1 MVEASGSQAA
11 GRKARAPRPAIAK
24 KAAPRKSANTI
35 MDAEAPAPVGDPEMT
50 PAAAAHAEVVAALT
64 ASMPKPAPKPA
75 VKSRA
80 KPAPAAAATAA
91 PSGDPIAATIPNF
104 ERLAQNVSR
113 MMQEGSRVMAAYMKP
128 LESGEAPN
136 NASNEVVDAVRSL
149 GKVAEYW
156 LKDPARVLEAQAA
169 ISTKFIDLWG
179 NTLRR
184 MTGEHVEPVVPYDAR
199 DKRFADPQ
207 WRESPVFDFIRQAY
221 ALTVDWANEMVARDT
236 ELDTLERAKA
246 AFYVRQAASALSPSN
261 FVGTNPELLRTTFKE
276 EGENLVR
283 GLHMLAE
290 DIEAGHGSLR
300 LRQSDSSKFKLGENL
315 AITPGKVV
323 WRNDLMELIQ
333 YAPTT
338 EKVYRRPLLITPPW
352 INKFYILDLNPEK
365 SFIKWCVDQGLTV
378 FIISW
383 VNPDGR
389 HRDKG
394 FDAYMREGI
403 FEALEAVETIT
414 GEHQVSTIGYCVGG
428 TLMAVTLAYMAAI
441 GDDRIASSTLF
452 TTQVDFTDPGEL
464 KVFTDAKTVD
474 NVQRDMEHTGY
485 LDGSRMANAFNML
498 RPTDLIWSY
507 VVNNYIKG
515 QQPMAFDLLT
525 WNSDSTRMT
534 KANHAFYLTE
544 CYVKNSLSHGEMVI
558 DGVKLDMKKVTI
570 PIYDLAAREDHI
582 APAKSAFNGAKLFGG
597 AVRYVMAGSGHIAG
611 VVNPP
616 YKPKYQYWTGARPE
630 GAFEDW
636 VAAAAEHPG
645 SWWPNWIEWMK
656 ANAPEMVPAREPG
669 GGKLPIL
676 GDAPGEYVKVRC

>member
-1 MVEASGSQAA
+1 MAEASGSHGA
-11 GRKARAPRPAIAK
+11 AK
-24 KAAPRKSANTI
+24 KARGSRAATARKAAAPKRSAKAKETPEAQLE
-35 MDAEAPAPVGDPEMT
+35 DAEMT
-50 PAAAAHAEVVAALT
+50 PEAAAHAEVVEALT
-64 ASMPKPAPKPA
+64 AAMPKPAPKA
-75 VKSRA
+75 
-80 KPAPAAAATAA
+80 AA
-91 PSGDPIAATIPNF
+91 PSATPRVETSHAHEGEPVAATIPNF
-104 ERLAQNVSR
+104 EKLAQNVSR
-113 MMQEGSRVMAAYMKP
+113 MMTEGSRVMAAYMRP
-128 LESGEAPN
+128 LEAGANPH
-136 NASNEVVDAVRSL
+136 NATNEIVDAVRSL

-156 LKDPARVLEAQAA
+156 LKDPARTIEAQTA
-169 ISTKFIDLWG
+169 ISAKFIDLWG

-184 MTGEHVEPVVPYDAR
+184 MVGEHVEPVVPYDQR

-207 WRESPVFDFIRQAY
+207 WRESPIFDFLRQAY
-221 ALTVDWANEMVARDT
+221 SLTVDWANDMVARDE
-236 ELDTLERAKA
+236 ELDTLSRAKA
-246 AFYVRQAASALSPSN
+246 GFYVRQLASALSPSN

-283 GLHMLAE
+283 GLNMLAE
-290 DIEAGHGSLR
+290 DIEAGRGTLR
-300 LRQSDSSKFKLGENL
+300 LRQSDSTKFKLGENM
-315 AITPGKVV
+315 AISPGKVV
-323 WRNDLMELIQ
+323 WRNDLIELIQ
-333 YAPTT
+333 YAPAT
-338 EKVYRRPLLITPPW
+338 EKVYKRPLLIVPPW

-378 FIISW
+378 FVVSW

-403 FEALEAVETIT
+403 FEALEAVKTIT
-414 GEHQVSTIGYCVGG
+414 GERQVSTIGYCVGG

-441 GDDRIASSTLF
+441 GDDRIASTTLF

-464 KVFTDAKTVD
+464 KVFTDANTIR
-474 NVQRDMEHTGY
+474 NVEADMAQTGF

-515 QQPMAFDLLT
+515 QAPMAFDLLT

-534 KANHAFYLTE
+534 QANHSFYLRE
-544 CYVKNSLSHGEMVI
+544 CYLKNSLAKGEMVV
-558 DGVKLDMKKVTI
+558 DGVKLDMGKVTI

-582 APAKSAFNGAKLFGG
+582 APARSAFNGAKLFGG
-597 AVRYVMAGSGHIAG
+597 PVRYVMAGSGHIAG

-616 YKPKYQYWTGARPE
+616 YKPKYQYWTGAKPE

-636 VAAAAEHPG
+636 VKAAKETPG
-645 SWWPNWIEWMK
+645 SWWPDWLEWMK

-669 GGKLPIL
+669 GGKLPTL
-676 GDAPGEYVKVRC
+676 GDAPGEYVKIRC

>member
-1 MVEASGSQAA
+1 MAEASASHVA
-11 GRKARAPRPAIAK
+11 GKKARAAAK
-24 KAAPRKSANTI
+24 KSAAPRKAASKKTTPAK
-35 MDAEAPAPVGDPEMT
+35 AHVEKPAPDAEMT
-50 PAAAAHAEVVAALT
+50 PAAAAHAELVEALT
-64 ASMPKPAPKPA
+64 AAMPKPAP
-75 VKSRA
+75 V
-80 KPAPAAAATAA
+80 AAASKAAA
-91 PSGDPIAATIPNF
+91 PRAEATGAPDGEPIAATIPNF
-104 ERLAQNVSR
+104 EKLAQNVSR
-113 MMQEGSRVMAAYMKP
+113 MMTEGSRVVAAYMKP
-128 LESGEAPN
+128 LEAGENPN
-136 NASNEVVDAVRSL
+136 NATNEIVDAVRSL

-156 LKDPARVLEAQAA
+156 LKDPARTLEAQTA

-184 MTGEHVEPVVPYDAR
+184 MVGEHVEPVVPYDQR

-207 WRESPVFDFIRQAY
+207 WRESPIFDFLRQAY
-221 ALTVDWANEMVARDT
+221 SLTVDWANEMVARDE
-236 ELDTLERAKA
+236 ELDTLSRAKA
-246 AFYVRQAASALSPSN
+246 GFYVRQLASALSPSN

-283 GLHMLAE
+283 GLNMLAE
-290 DIEAGHGSLR
+290 DIEAGRGVLR
-300 LRQSDSSKFKLGENL
+300 LRQSDSTKFKLGENM

-323 WRNDLMELIQ
+323 WRNDLIELIQ

-338 EKVYRRPLLITPPW
+338 EKVYKRPLLIVPPW

-378 FIISW
+378 FVVSW
-383 VNPDGR
+383 VNPDER

-403 FEALEAVETIT
+403 FESLSAVESIT
-414 GEHQVSTIGYCVGG
+414 GERQVSTIGYCVGG

-441 GDDRIASSTLF
+441 GDDRIASTTFF

-464 KVFTDAKTVD
+464 KVFTDANTIR
-474 NVQRDMEHTGY
+474 NVEADMARTGY

-507 VVNNYIKG
+507 VVSNYIKG
-515 QQPMAFDLLT
+515 QAPMAFDLLT

-534 KANHAFYLTE
+534 QANHSFYLRE
-544 CYVKNSLSHGEMVI
+544 CYLKNSLAKGEMAV
-558 DGVKLDMKKVTI
+558 DGVKLDMSKVKI

-597 AVRYVMAGSGHIAG
+597 PVRYVMAGSGHIAG

-616 YKPKYQYWTGARPE
+616 YKPKYQHWTGGKPE

-636 VAAAAEHPG
+636 VKAAKETPG
-645 SWWPNWIEWMK
+645 SWWPDWLEWMK

-669 GGKLPIL
+669 GGKLAPL
-676 GDAPGEYVKVRC
+676 GDAPGEYVKIRC

>member
-1 MVEASGSQAA
+1 MAETSGSQAA
-11 GRKARAPRPAIAK
+11 GKKARASRSATARKPATPKKGATAK
-24 KAAPRKSANTI
+24 KAVKTPI
-35 MDAEAPAPVGDPEMT
+35 DDVEMT
-50 PAAAAHAEVVAALT
+50 AAAAAHAEVVEALT
-64 ASMPKPAPKPA
+64 AAMPEPAR
-75 VKSRA
+75 KSAA
-80 KPAPAAAATAA
+80 KSPGKTQGPTPLDGEPISAP
-91 PSGDPIAATIPNF
+91 IPNF
-104 ERLAQNVSR
+104 EKLAQNVSR
-113 MMQEGSRVMAAYMKP
+113 MMTEGSRVMAAYMKP
-128 LESGEAPN
+128 LETGENPN
-136 NASNEVVDAVRSL
+136 NAANEMVDAVRSL

-156 LKDPARVLEAQAA
+156 LKDPARTLEAQTA

-184 MTGEHVEPVVPYDAR
+184 MTGEHVEPVVPHDAR

-221 ALTVDWANEMVARDT
+221 TLTVDWANDMVARDP
-236 ELDTLERAKA
+236 ELDSLERAKA

-261 FVGTNPELLRTTFKE
+261 FVGTNPELLRTTLKE

-290 DIEAGHGSLR
+290 DIEAGRGSLR
-300 LRQSDSSKFKLGENL
+300 LRQSDSTKFVLGENM

-323 WRNDLMELIQ
+323 WRNDLIELIQ

-338 EKVYRRPLLITPPW
+338 EKVYRRPLLIVPPW

-378 FIISW
+378 FVVSW

-403 FEALEAVETIT
+403 FDSLKAIETIT
-414 GEHQVSTIGYCVGG
+414 GERQVSTIGYCVGG

-441 GDDRIASSTLF
+441 GDDRIASTTFF
-452 TTQVDFTDPGEL
+452 TTQVDFTEPGEL
-464 KVFTDAKTVD
+464 KVFTDANTIR
-474 NVQRDMEHTGY
+474 NVEADMAQTGY

-515 QQPMAFDLLT
+515 QAPMAFDLLT

-534 KANHAFYLTE
+534 AANHSFYLRE
-544 CYVKNSLSHGEMVI
+544 CYLKNSLAKGEMAV
-558 DGVKLDMKKVTI
+558 DGVKLDVSKVTI

-597 AVRYVMAGSGHIAG
+597 PVRYVMSGSGHIAG

-616 YKPKYQYWTGARPE
+616 YKPKYQYWTGDKPE

-636 VAAAAEHPG
+636 VKAATEHPG

-656 ANAPEMVPAREPG
+656 ENAPEMVPAREPG
-669 GGKLPIL
+669 CGKLPTL
-676 GDAPGEYVKVRC
+676 GDAPGDYVKARC

>member
-1 MVEASGSQAA
+1 MAEASASHVA
-11 GRKARAPRPAIAK
+11 GKKARAAAK
-24 KAAPRKSANTI
+24 KSAAPRKAASKKTTPGKAHV
-35 MDAEAPAPVGDPEMT
+35 EKPAPDAEMT
-50 PAAAAHAEVVAALT
+50 PAAAAHAELVEALT
-64 ASMPKPAPKPA
+64 AAMPKPAP
-75 VKSRA
+75 V
-80 KPAPAAAATAA
+80 AAASKAAA
-91 PSGDPIAATIPNF
+91 PRAEATGAPDGEPIAATIPNF
-104 ERLAQNVSR
+104 EKLAQNVSR
-113 MMQEGSRVMAAYMKP
+113 MMTEGSRVVAAYMKP
-128 LESGEAPN
+128 LEAGENPN
-136 NASNEVVDAVRSL
+136 NATNEIVDAVRSL

-156 LKDPARVLEAQAA
+156 LKDPARTLEAQTA

-184 MTGEHVEPVVPYDAR
+184 MVGEHVEPVVPYDQR

-207 WRESPVFDFIRQAY
+207 WRESPIFDFLRQAY
-221 ALTVDWANEMVARDT
+221 SLTVDWANEMVARDE
-236 ELDTLERAKA
+236 ELDTLSRAKA
-246 AFYVRQAASALSPSN
+246 GFYVRQLASALSPSN

-283 GLHMLAE
+283 GLNMLAE
-290 DIEAGHGSLR
+290 DIEAGRGVLR
-300 LRQSDSSKFKLGENL
+300 LRQSDSTKFKLGENM

-323 WRNDLMELIQ
+323 WRNDLIELIQ

-338 EKVYRRPLLITPPW
+338 EKVYKRPLLIVPPW

-378 FIISW
+378 FVVSW
-383 VNPDGR
+383 VNPDER

-403 FEALEAVETIT
+403 FESLSAVESIT
-414 GEHQVSTIGYCVGG
+414 GERQVSTIGYCVGG

-441 GDDRIASSTLF
+441 GDDRIASTTFF

-464 KVFTDAKTVD
+464 KVFTDANTIR
-474 NVQRDMEHTGY
+474 NVEADMARTGY

-507 VVNNYIKG
+507 VVSNYIKG
-515 QQPMAFDLLT
+515 QAPMAFDLLT

-534 KANHAFYLTE
+534 QANHSFYLRE
-544 CYVKNSLSHGEMVI
+544 CYLKNSLAKGEMAV
-558 DGVKLDMKKVTI
+558 DGVKLDMSKVKI

-597 AVRYVMAGSGHIAG
+597 PVRYVMAGSGHIAG

-616 YKPKYQYWTGARPE
+616 YKPKYQHWTGGKPE

-636 VAAAAEHPG
+636 VKAAKETPG
-645 SWWPNWIEWMK
+645 SWWPDWLEWMK

-669 GGKLPIL
+669 GGKLAPL
-676 GDAPGEYVKVRC
+676 GDAPGEYVKIRC

>member
-1 MVEASGSQAA
+1 MAETSGSQAA
-11 GRKARAPRPAIAK
+11 GKKARASRSATARKPATPKKGATAK
-24 KAAPRKSANTI
+24 KAVKTPI
-35 MDAEAPAPVGDPEMT
+35 DDVEMT
-50 PAAAAHAEVVAALT
+50 AAAAAHAEVVEALT
-64 ASMPKPAPKPA
+64 AAMPEPARKSAAKSPGKTQGPAPLDGEPI
-75 VKSRA
+75 S
-80 KPAPAAAATAA
+80 AP
-91 PSGDPIAATIPNF
+91 IPNF
-104 ERLAQNVSR
+104 EKLAQNVSR
-113 MMQEGSRVMAAYMKP
+113 MMAEGSRVMAAYMKP
-128 LESGEAPN
+128 LETGENPN
-136 NASNEVVDAVRSL
+136 NAANEMVDAVRSL

-156 LKDPARVLEAQAA
+156 LKDPARTLEAQTA

-184 MTGEHVEPVVPYDAR
+184 MTGEHVEPVVPHDAR

-221 ALTVDWANEMVARDT
+221 TLTVDWANDMVARDP
-236 ELDTLERAKA
+236 ELDSLERAKA

-261 FVGTNPELLRTTFKE
+261 FVGTNPELLRTTLKE

-290 DIEAGHGSLR
+290 DIEAGRGSLR
-300 LRQSDSSKFKLGENL
+300 LRQSDSTKFVLGENM

-323 WRNDLMELIQ
+323 WRNDLIELIQ

-338 EKVYRRPLLITPPW
+338 EKVYRRPLLIVPPW

-378 FIISW
+378 FVVSW
-383 VNPDGR
+383 VNPDSR

-403 FEALEAVETIT
+403 FDSLKAIETIT
-414 GEHQVSTIGYCVGG
+414 GERQVSTIGYCVGG

-441 GDDRIASSTLF
+441 GDDRIASTTFF
-452 TTQVDFTDPGEL
+452 TTQVDFTEPGEL
-464 KVFTDAKTVD
+464 KVFTDANTIR
-474 NVQRDMEHTGY
+474 NVEADMAQTGY

-515 QQPMAFDLLT
+515 QAPMAFDLLT

-534 KANHAFYLTE
+534 AANHSFYLRE
-544 CYVKNSLSHGEMVI
+544 CYLKNSLAKGEMAV
-558 DGVKLDMKKVTI
+558 DGVKLDVGKVTI

-597 AVRYVMAGSGHIAG
+597 PVRYVMSGSGHIAG

-616 YKPKYQYWTGARPE
+616 YKPKYQYWTGDKPE

-636 VAAAAEHPG
+636 VNAATEHPG

-656 ANAPEMVPAREPG
+656 ENAPEMVPAREPG
-669 GGKLPIL
+669 GGKLPTL
-676 GDAPGEYVKVRC
+676 GDAPGDYVKARC

>member
-1 MVEASGSQAA
+1 MAETSGSQAA
-11 GRKARAPRPAIAK
+11 GKKARASRSATARKPATPKKGATAK
-24 KAAPRKSANTI
+24 KAVKTPI
-35 MDAEAPAPVGDPEMT
+35 DDVEMT
-50 PAAAAHAEVVAALT
+50 AAAAAHAEVVEALT
-64 ASMPKPAPKPA
+64 AAMPEPARKSAAKSPGKTQGPAPLDGEPI
-75 VKSRA
+75 S
-80 KPAPAAAATAA
+80 AP
-91 PSGDPIAATIPNF
+91 IPNF
-104 ERLAQNVSR
+104 EKLAQNVSR
-113 MMQEGSRVMAAYMKP
+113 MMTEGSRVMAAYMKP
-128 LESGEAPN
+128 LETGENPN
-136 NASNEVVDAVRSL
+136 NAANEMVDAVRSL

-156 LKDPARVLEAQAA
+156 LKDPARTLEAQTA

-184 MTGEHVEPVVPYDAR
+184 MTGEHVEPVVPHDAR

-221 ALTVDWANEMVARDT
+221 TLTVDWANDMVARDP
-236 ELDTLERAKA
+236 ELDSLERAKA

-261 FVGTNPELLRTTFKE
+261 FVGTNPELLRTTLKE

-290 DIEAGHGSLR
+290 DIEAGRGSLR
-300 LRQSDSSKFKLGENL
+300 LRQSDSTKFVLGENM

-323 WRNDLMELIQ
+323 WRNDLIELIQ

-338 EKVYRRPLLITPPW
+338 EKVYRRPLLIVPPW

-378 FIISW
+378 FVVSW

-403 FEALEAVETIT
+403 FDSLKAIETIT
-414 GEHQVSTIGYCVGG
+414 GERQVSTIGYCVGG

-441 GDDRIASSTLF
+441 GDDRIASTTFF
-452 TTQVDFTDPGEL
+452 TTQVDFTEPGEL
-464 KVFTDAKTVD
+464 KVFTDANTIR
-474 NVQRDMEHTGY
+474 NVEADMAQTGY

-515 QQPMAFDLLT
+515 QAPMAFDLLT

-534 KANHAFYLTE
+534 AANHSFYLRE
-544 CYVKNSLSHGEMVI
+544 CYLKNSLAKGEMAV
-558 DGVKLDMKKVTI
+558 DGVKLDVGKVTI

-597 AVRYVMAGSGHIAG
+597 PVRYVMSGSGHIAG

-616 YKPKYQYWTGARPE
+616 YKPKYQYWTGDKPE

-636 VAAAAEHPG
+636 VNAATEHPG

-656 ANAPEMVPAREPG
+656 ENAPEMVPAREPG
-669 GGKLPIL
+669 GGKLPTL
-676 GDAPGEYVKVRC
+676 GDAPGDYVKARC

>member
-1 MVEASGSQAA
+1 MAQTKGAEGAERKTRAA
-11 GRKARAPRPAIAK
+11 RAGVARKAG
-24 KAAPRKSANTI
+24 TVGG
-35 MDAEAPAPVGDPEMT
+35 APAKARPKKVSDDAEMT
-50 PAAAAHAEVVAALT
+50 PAAAAHAEIIEALT
-64 ASMPKPAPKPA
+64 AAKAQPSETPKPKPAA
-75 VKSRA
+75 A
-80 KPAPAAAATAA
+80 PAPASPQPA
-91 PSGDPIAATIPNF
+91 GGEPIAATIPNF
-104 ERLAQNVSR
+104 ERLAQNATR
-113 MMQEGSRVMAAYMKP
+113 MIEEGSRVMAAYMRP
-128 LESGEAPN
+128 LESGENPN
-136 NASNEVVDAVRSL
+136 NATNEIADAIRSL

-156 LKDPARVLEAQAA
+156 LKDPARTLEAQAA
-169 ISTKFIDLWG
+169 ISSKFVDLWG
-179 NTLRR
+179 KTLRR
-184 MTGEHVEPVVPYDAR
+184 MTGETVEPVVPYDSR
-199 DKRFADPQ
+199 DKRFSDPQ

-221 ALTVDWANEMVARDT
+221 AMTVDWANDLVARDD
-236 ELDTLERAKA
+236 ELDPLARAKA
-246 AFYVRQAASALSPSN
+246 SFYVRQAASALSPSN
-261 FVGTNPELLRTTFKE
+261 FIGTNPELLRTTFKE

-290 DIEAGHGSLR
+290 DIEAGKGVLR
-300 LRQSDSSKFKLGENL
+300 LRQSDSTKFRLGENM

-323 WRNDLMELIQ
+323 WRNDLIELLQ

-338 EKVYRRPLLITPPW
+338 EKVYKRPLLITPPW

-378 FIISW
+378 FVISW
-383 VNPDGR
+383 VNPDSR
-389 HRDKG
+389 HRNKG

-403 FEALEAVETIT
+403 FEALEAIETIT
-414 GEHQVSTIGYCVGG
+414 GERQVSTIGYCVGG

-441 GDDRIASSTLF
+441 GDDRIASTTFF

-464 KVFTDAKTVD
+464 KVFTDDATIR
-474 NVQRDMEHTGY
+474 NVESDMASTGY

-515 QQPMAFDLLT
+515 QAPMAFDLLT

-534 KANHAFYLTE
+534 QANHSFYLRE
-544 CYVKNSLSHGEMVI
+544 CYLKNSLAKGEMMV
-558 DGVKLDMKKVTI
+558 DGVRLDLRKVTI

-597 AVRYVMAGSGHIAG
+597 PVRYVMAGSGHIAG

-636 VAAAAEHPG
+636 VKAATERPG
-645 SWWPNWIEWMK
+645 SWWPNWLEWMK

-669 GGKLPIL
+669 GGKLPVL
-676 GDAPGEYVKVRC
+676 GDAPGEYVKARC

>member
-1 MVEASGSQAA
+1 MAEASGPQDA
-11 GRKARAPRPAIAK
+11 GKKTRGSRPAPAK
-24 KAAPRKSANTI
+24 KAAPRKRT
-35 MDAEAPAPVGDPEMT
+35 PAATKVVAADIADPEMT
-50 PAAAAHAEVVAALT
+50 PAAAAHAEVIEALT
-64 ASMPKPAPKPA
+64 AAMPKPAPTTKA
-75 VKSRA
+75 A
-80 KPAPAAAATAA
+80 KGPEPQAA
-91 PSGDPIAATIPNF
+91 PETAPIAAAIPNF
-104 ERLAQNVSR
+104 ERLAQNAAR
-113 MMQEGSRVMAAYMKP
+113 MMTEGSRVMAAYMKP
-128 LESGEAPN
+128 LEAGENPN
-136 NASNEVVDAVRSL
+136 NPGNEIVDAVRSL
-149 GKVAEYW
+149 GKMAEYW
-156 LKDPARVLEAQAA
+156 LKDPARTLEAQQAF
-169 ISTKFIDLWG
+169 STKFIDLWG

-184 MTGEHVEPVVPYDAR
+184 MTGETVQPVVPWDGR

-207 WRESPVFDFIRQAY
+207 WRESPIFDFVRQAY
-221 ALTVDWANEMVARDT
+221 ALSVDWANEMVARDE
-236 ELDTLERAKA
+236 ELDTLGRAKA
-246 AFYVRQAASALSPSN
+246 AFYVRQIASALSPSN
-261 FVGTNPELLRTTFKE
+261 FVGTNPELLRATMKE

-290 DIEAGHGSLR
+290 DIEAGHGTLR
-300 LRQSDSSKFKLGENL
+300 LRQSDSTKFKLGENM

-323 WRNDLMELIQ
+323 WRNDLIELIQ

-338 EKVYRRPLLITPPW
+338 ETVYRRPLLIVPPW

-378 FIISW
+378 FVVSW
-383 VNPDGR
+383 INPDGR

-403 FEALEAVETIT
+403 FESLEAIKTIT
-414 GEHQVSTIGYCVGG
+414 GERQVSTIGYCVGG

-441 GDDRIASSTLF
+441 GDDRIASTTFF

-464 KVFTDAKTVD
+464 KVFTDDATIR
-474 NVQRDMEHTGY
+474 NVEADMAQTGF

-515 QQPMAFDLLT
+515 QAPMAFDLLT

-534 KANHAFYLTE
+534 KANHSFYLRE
-544 CYVKNSLSHGEMVI
+544 CYLKNSLAKGEMEV
-558 DGVKLDMKKVTI
+558 DGVKLDVSKVTI

-597 AVRYVMAGSGHIAG
+597 DVRYVMAGSGHIAG

-616 YKPKYQYWTGARPE
+616 YKPKYQYWTGGKPD

-636 VAAAAEHPG
+636 VAAAKETPG
-645 SWWPNWIEWMK
+645 SWWPHWLEWMK
-656 ANAPEMVPAREPG
+656 ENCSEMVPAREPG
-669 GGKLPIL
+669 GGKLPAI
-676 GDAPGEYVKVRC
+676 GEAPGEYVKIRC

>member
-1 MVEASGSQAA
+1 MAETSGSQAA
-11 GRKARAPRPAIAK
+11 GKKARASRSATARKPATPKKGATAK
-24 KAAPRKSANTI
+24 KAVKTPI
-35 MDAEAPAPVGDPEMT
+35 DDVEMT
-50 PAAAAHAEVVAALT
+50 AAAAAHAEVVEALT
-64 ASMPKPAPKPA
+64 AAMPEPARKSAAKSPGKTQGPAPLDGEPI
-75 VKSRA
+75 S
-80 KPAPAAAATAA
+80 AP
-91 PSGDPIAATIPNF
+91 IPNF
-104 ERLAQNVSR
+104 EKLAQNVSR
-113 MMQEGSRVMAAYMKP
+113 MMAEGSRVMAAYMKP
-128 LESGEAPN
+128 LETGENPN
-136 NASNEVVDAVRSL
+136 NAANEMVDAVRSL

-156 LKDPARVLEAQAA
+156 LKDPARTLEAQTA

-184 MTGEHVEPVVPYDAR
+184 MTGEHVEPVVPHDAR

-221 ALTVDWANEMVARDT
+221 TLTVDWANDMVARDP
-236 ELDTLERAKA
+236 ELDSLERAKA

-261 FVGTNPELLRTTFKE
+261 FVGTNPELLRTTLKE

-290 DIEAGHGSLR
+290 DIEAGRGSLR
-300 LRQSDSSKFKLGENL
+300 LRQSDSTKFVLGENM

-323 WRNDLMELIQ
+323 WRNDLIELIQ

-338 EKVYRRPLLITPPW
+338 EKVYRRPLLIVPPW

-378 FIISW
+378 FVVSW

-403 FEALEAVETIT
+403 FDSLKAIETIT
-414 GEHQVSTIGYCVGG
+414 GERQVSTIGYCVGG

-441 GDDRIASSTLF
+441 GDDRIASTTFF
-452 TTQVDFTDPGEL
+452 TTQVDFTEPGEL
-464 KVFTDAKTVD
+464 KVFTDANTIR
-474 NVQRDMEHTGY
+474 NVEADMAQTGY

-515 QQPMAFDLLT
+515 QAPMAFDLLT

-534 KANHAFYLTE
+534 AANHSFYLRE
-544 CYVKNSLSHGEMVI
+544 CYLKNSLAKGEMAV
-558 DGVKLDMKKVTI
+558 DGVKLDVGKVTI

-597 AVRYVMAGSGHIAG
+597 PVRYVMSGSGHIAG

-616 YKPKYQYWTGARPE
+616 YKPKYQYWTGDKPE

-636 VAAAAEHPG
+636 VNAATEHPG

-656 ANAPEMVPAREPG
+656 ENAPEMVPAREPG
-669 GGKLPIL
+669 GGKLPTL
-676 GDAPGEYVKVRC
+676 GDAPGDYVKARC

>member
-1 MVEASGSQAA
+1 MAETSGSHSAGKKAPAA
-11 GRKARAPRPAIAK
+11 GAAPARKR
-24 KAAPRKSANTI
+24 APRKSAKT
-35 MDAEAPAPVGDPEMT
+35 PSPPPVEVADVEMT
-50 PAAAAHAEVVAALT
+50 PAAAAHAEVVEALT
-64 ASMPKPAPKPA
+64 AAMPKPAPKPA
-75 VKSRA
+75 ARPRA
-80 KPAPAAAATAA
+80 ALAEPPQDGEAIAA
-91 PSGDPIAATIPNF
+91 PIPNF

-128 LESGEAPN
+128 LEAGENPN
-136 NASNEVVDAVRSL
+136 NAANEIVDAVRSL

-156 LKDPARVLEAQAA
+156 LKDPARTMEAQAA

-184 MTGEHVEPVVPYDAR
+184 MTGEHVEPVVPYDSR

-207 WRESPVFDFIRQAY
+207 WRESPIFDFIRQAY
-221 ALTVDWANEMVARDT
+221 ALSVDWANEMVARDD
-236 ELDTLERAKA
+236 ELDNLSRAKA
-246 AFYVRQAASALSPSN
+246 AFYVRQFASALSPSN

-283 GLHMLAE
+283 GLNMLAE
-290 DIEAGHGSLR
+290 DIEAGHGTLR
-300 LRQSDSSKFKLGENL
+300 LRQSDSSKFKLGENMAL
-315 AITPGKVV
+315 TPGKVV
-323 WRNDLMELIQ
+323 WRNDLIELIQ

-338 EKVYRRPLLITPPW
+338 EQVYRRPLLIVPPW

-365 SFIKWCVDQGLTV
+365 SFIKWCVDHGLTV
-378 FIISW
+378 FVVSW

-403 FEALEAVETIT
+403 FESLKAIETIT
-414 GEHQVSTIGYCVGG
+414 GERQVSTIGYCVGG
-428 TLMAVTLAYMAAI
+428 TLMAVALAYMAAI
-441 GDDRIASSTLF
+441 GDDRIASTTFF

-464 KVFTDAKTVD
+464 KVFTDANTIR
-474 NVQRDMEHTGY
+474 NVETDMASTGY

-515 QQPMAFDLLT
+515 QTPMAFDLLT

-534 KANHAFYLTE
+534 QANHSFYLRE
-544 CYVKNSLSHGEMVI
+544 CYLKNSLAKGQMVV
-558 DGVKLDMKKVTI
+558 DGVKLDVSKVKI

-597 AVRYVMAGSGHIAG
+597 PVRYVMAGSGHIAG

-616 YKPKYQYWTGARPE
+616 YKPKYQFWTNGKPE

-636 VAAAAEHPG
+636 VNGAKETPG
-645 SWWPNWIEWMK
+645 SWWPDWLEWMK
-656 ANAPEMVPAREPG
+656 ANSSEMVPAREPG
-669 GGKLPIL
+669 GGKLPPL

>member
-1 MVEASGSQAA
+1 MAEASGSPGA
-11 GRKARAPRPAIAK
+11 GKKARATRPASAR
-24 KAAPRKSANTI
+24 KAA
-35 MDAEAPAPVGDPEMT
+35 APARVAREKPAQPVQLADAEMT
-50 PAAAAHAEVVAALT
+50 PAAAAHAEVIEALT
-64 ASMPKPAPKPA
+64 AASPKPAPAPRPESK
-75 VKSRA
+75 A
-80 KPAPAAAATAA
+80 KPSPAPDASEAQ
-91 PSGDPIAATIPNF
+91 PIAATIPNF
-104 ERLAQNVSR
+104 ERLAQNVTR
-113 MMQEGSRVMAAYMKP
+113 MMTEGSRVMAAYMKP
-128 LESGEAPN
+128 LEAGENPN
-136 NASNEVVDAVRSL
+136 NPANEMVDAVRSL

-156 LKDPARVLEAQAA
+156 LKDPARTLEAQQAF
-169 ISTKFIDLWG
+169 STKFIDLWG

-184 MTGEHVEPVVPYDAR
+184 LTGEQVEPVIPFDAR

-207 WRESPVFDFIRQAY
+207 WRESPIFDFVRQAY
-221 ALTVDWANEMVARDT
+221 SLSVSWANDMVARDE
-236 ELDTLERAKA
+236 ELDALSRAKA
-246 AFYVRQAASALSPSN
+246 AFYVRQIASALSPSN
-261 FVGTNPELLRTTFKE
+261 FVGTNPELLRTTMKE

-300 LRQSDSSKFKLGENL
+300 LRQSDSTKFKLGENM

-323 WRNDLMELIQ
+323 WRNDLIELIQ

-338 EKVYRRPLLITPPW
+338 EKVYRRPLLIVPPW

-378 FIISW
+378 FVVSW
-383 VNPDGR
+383 INPDGR

-403 FEALEAVETIT
+403 FESLNAIETIT
-414 GEHQVSTIGYCVGG
+414 GERQVSTIGYCVGG

-441 GDDRIASSTLF
+441 GDDRIASTTFF

-464 KVFTDAKTVD
+464 KVFTDDSTIR
-474 NVQRDMEHTGY
+474 NVEADMAATGY

-515 QQPMAFDLLT
+515 QAPMAFDLLT

-534 KANHAFYLTE
+534 AANHSFYLRE
-544 CYVKNSLSHGEMVI
+544 CYLKNSLAKGEMTV
-558 DGVKLDMKKVTI
+558 DGVKLDVSKVTI

-597 AVRYVMAGSGHIAG
+597 EVRYVMAGSGHIAG

-616 YKPKYQYWTGARPE
+616 YKPKYQYWTGGKPA

-636 VAAAAEHPG
+636 VSAAKETPG
-645 SWWPNWIEWMK
+645 SWWPDWIEWMK
-656 ANAPEMVPAREPG
+656 ANAPDMVAARVPG
-669 GGKLPIL
+669 GGQLAAL

>member
-1 MVEASGSQAA
+1 MAETSGSQAA
-11 GRKARAPRPAIAK
+11 GKKARAPRSATPKKPVAPKKSATAR
-24 KAAPRKSANTI
+24 KAAKASVVDI
-35 MDAEAPAPVGDPEMT
+35 EMT
-50 PAAAAHAEVVAALT
+50 PAAAAHAEVVEALT
-64 ASMPKPAPKPA
+64 AAMPAPAPKPA
-75 VKSRA
+75 AKQHDKSQG
-80 KPAPAAAATAA
+80 PATQ
-91 PSGDPIAATIPNF
+91 SGEPIAAPIPNF

-128 LESGEAPN
+128 LESGENPN
-136 NASNEVVDAVRSL
+136 NASNEIVDAVRSL

-156 LKDPARVLEAQAA
+156 LKDPARALEAQTA

-184 MTGEHVEPVVPYDAR
+184 MTGEHVEPVVPHDAR

-221 ALTVDWANEMVARDT
+221 TLTVDWANDMVARDP
-236 ELDTLERAKA
+236 ELDSLERAKA

-261 FVGTNPELLRTTFKE
+261 FVGTNPELLRTTLKE

-290 DIEAGHGSLR
+290 DIEAGRGSLR
-300 LRQSDSSKFKLGENL
+300 LRQSDSTKFVLGENM

-323 WRNDLMELIQ
+323 WRNDLIELIQ

-338 EKVYRRPLLITPPW
+338 EKVYRRPLLIVPPW

-378 FIISW
+378 FVVSW

-403 FEALEAVETIT
+403 FDSLKAIETIT
-414 GEHQVSTIGYCVGG
+414 GERQVSTIGYCVGG

-441 GDDRIASSTLF
+441 GDDRIASTTFF
-452 TTQVDFTDPGEL
+452 TTQVDFTEPGEL
-464 KVFTDAKTVD
+464 KVFTDANTIR
-474 NVQRDMEHTGY
+474 NVEADMAQTGY

-515 QQPMAFDLLT
+515 QAPMAFDLLT

-534 KANHAFYLTE
+534 AANHSFYLRE
-544 CYVKNSLSHGEMVI
+544 CYLKNSLAKGEMAV
-558 DGVKLDMKKVTI
+558 DGVKLDVGKVTI

-597 AVRYVMAGSGHIAG
+597 PVRYVMSGSGHIAG

-616 YKPKYQYWTGARPE
+616 YKPKYQYWTGDKPE

-636 VAAAAEHPG
+636 VKAATEHPG

-656 ANAPEMVPAREPG
+656 ENAPEMVPAREPG
-669 GGKLPIL
+669 GGKLPTL
-676 GDAPGEYVKVRC
+676 GDAPGDYVKARC

>member
-1 MVEASGSQAA
+1 MAEASGSPGA
-11 GRKARAPRPAIAK
+11 GKKARATRPASAK
-24 KAAPRKSANTI
+24 KAP
-35 MDAEAPAPVGDPEMT
+35 APAKTARGKAAAPALLADVEMT
-50 PAAAAHAEVVAALT
+50 PAAAAHAEVIEALT
-64 ASMPKPAPKPA
+64 AVSPKPAPVQNAESK
-75 VKSRA
+75 A
-80 KPAPAAAATAA
+80 KPAPSPAA
-91 PSGDPIAATIPNF
+91 PEAHPIAATIPNF
-104 ERLAQNVSR
+104 ERLAQNVTR
-113 MMQEGSRVMAAYMKP
+113 MMTEGSRVMAAYMKP
-128 LESGEAPN
+128 LEAGENPN
-136 NASNEVVDAVRSL
+136 NPANEMVDAVRSL

-156 LKDPARVLEAQAA
+156 LKDPARTLEAQQAF
-169 ISTKFIDLWG
+169 STKFIDLWG

-184 MTGEHVEPVVPYDAR
+184 LTGEQVEPVIPFDAR

-207 WRESPVFDFIRQAY
+207 WRESPIFDFVRQAY
-221 ALTVDWANEMVARDT
+221 SLSVSWANDMVARDE
-236 ELDTLERAKA
+236 ELDTLSRAKA
-246 AFYVRQAASALSPSN
+246 AFYVRQIASALSPSN
-261 FVGTNPELLRTTFKE
+261 FVGTNPELLRTTMKE

-300 LRQSDSSKFKLGENL
+300 LRQSDSTKFKLGENM

-323 WRNDLMELIQ
+323 WRNDLIELIQ

-338 EKVYRRPLLITPPW
+338 EKVYRRPLLIVPPW

-378 FIISW
+378 FVVSW
-383 VNPDGR
+383 INPDGR

-403 FEALEAVETIT
+403 FESLEAIETIT
-414 GEHQVSTIGYCVGG
+414 GERQVSTIGYCVGG

-441 GDDRIASSTLF
+441 GDDRIASTTFF

-464 KVFTDAKTVD
+464 KVFTDDSTIR
-474 NVQRDMEHTGY
+474 NVEADMAATGY

-515 QQPMAFDLLT
+515 QAPMAFDLLT

-534 KANHAFYLTE
+534 AANHSFYLRE
-544 CYVKNSLSHGEMVI
+544 CYLKNSLAKGEMTV
-558 DGVKLDMKKVTI
+558 DGVKLDVSKVTI

-597 AVRYVMAGSGHIAG
+597 EVRYVMAGSGHIAG

-616 YKPKYQYWTGARPE
+616 YKPKYQYWTGGKPA

-636 VAAAAEHPG
+636 VSAAKETPG
-645 SWWPNWIEWMK
+645 SWWPDWIEWMK
-656 ANAPEMVPAREPG
+656 ANAPDMVPARVPG
-669 GGKLPIL
+669 GGQLAAL

>member
-1 MVEASGSQAA
+1 MAETSGSQAA
-11 GRKARAPRPAIAK
+11 GKKARASRSATARKPATPKKGATAK
-24 KAAPRKSANTI
+24 KAVKTPI
-35 MDAEAPAPVGDPEMT
+35 DDVEMT
-50 PAAAAHAEVVAALT
+50 AAAAAHAEVVEALT
-64 ASMPKPAPKPA
+64 AAMPEPARKSAAKSPGKTQGPAPLDGEPI
-75 VKSRA
+75 S
-80 KPAPAAAATAA
+80 AP
-91 PSGDPIAATIPNF
+91 IPNF
-104 ERLAQNVSR
+104 EKLAQNVSR
-113 MMQEGSRVMAAYMKP
+113 MMTEGSRVMAAYMKP
-128 LESGEAPN
+128 LETGENPN
-136 NASNEVVDAVRSL
+136 NAANEMVDAVRSL

-156 LKDPARVLEAQAA
+156 LKDPARTLEAQTA

-184 MTGEHVEPVVPYDAR
+184 MTGEHVEPVVPHDAR

-221 ALTVDWANEMVARDT
+221 TLTVDWANDMVARDP
-236 ELDTLERAKA
+236 ELDSLERAKA

-261 FVGTNPELLRTTFKE
+261 FVGTNPELLRTTLKE

-290 DIEAGHGSLR
+290 DIEAGRGSLR
-300 LRQSDSSKFKLGENL
+300 LRQSDSTKFVLGENM

-323 WRNDLMELIQ
+323 WRNDLIELIQ

-338 EKVYRRPLLITPPW
+338 EKVYRRPLLIVPPW

-378 FIISW
+378 FVVSW

-403 FEALEAVETIT
+403 FDSLKAIETIT
-414 GEHQVSTIGYCVGG
+414 GERQVSTIGYCVGG

-441 GDDRIASSTLF
+441 GDDRIASTTFF
-452 TTQVDFTDPGEL
+452 TTQVDFTEPGEL
-464 KVFTDAKTVD
+464 KVFTDANTIR
-474 NVQRDMEHTGY
+474 NVEADMAQTGY

-515 QQPMAFDLLT
+515 QAPMAFDLLT

-534 KANHAFYLTE
+534 AANHSFYLRE
-544 CYVKNSLSHGEMVI
+544 CYLKNSLAKGEMAV
-558 DGVKLDMKKVTI
+558 DGVKLDVGKVTI

-597 AVRYVMAGSGHIAG
+597 PVRYVMSGSGHIAG

-616 YKPKYQYWTGARPE
+616 YKPKYQYWTGDKPE

-636 VAAAAEHPG
+636 VKAATEHPG

-656 ANAPEMVPAREPG
+656 ENAPEMVPAREPG
-669 GGKLPIL
+669 GGKLPTL
-676 GDAPGEYVKVRC
+676 GDAPGDYVKARC

>member
-1 MVEASGSQAA
+1 MAEASGSQNA
-11 GRKARAPRPAIAK
+11 GKKARASRPATAK
-24 KAAPRKSANTI
+24 KTT
-35 MDAEAPAPVGDPEMT
+35 APAKAAARGKAAAKAQVEDAEMT
-50 PAAAAHAEVVAALT
+50 PAAAAHAEVVEALT
-64 ASMPKPAPKPA
+64 AAMPKPAPKPA
-75 VKSRA
+75 APKAAS
-80 KPAPAAAATAA
+80 PAQHDAAAD
-91 PSGDPIAATIPNF
+91 GEPIAAAIPNF

-128 LESGEAPN
+128 LESGENPN
-136 NASNEVVDAVRSL
+136 NSANEIVDAVRSL

-156 LKDPARVLEAQAA
+156 LKDPARTLEAQTA
-169 ISTKFIDLWG
+169 ISAKFIDLWG

-184 MTGEHVEPVVPYDAR
+184 MTGEKVEPVVPHDSR

-207 WRESPVFDFIRQAY
+207 WRESPIFDFVRQAY
-221 ALTVDWANEMVARDT
+221 ALTVDWANEMVARDE
-236 ELDTLERAKA
+236 ELDTLARAKA
-246 AFYVRQAASALSPSN
+246 GFYVRQLASALSPSN

-290 DIEAGHGSLR
+290 DIEAGRGTLR
-300 LRQSDSSKFKLGENL
+300 LRQSDSTKFKLGENM

-323 WRNDLMELIQ
+323 WRNDLIELIQ

-338 EKVYRRPLLITPPW
+338 EKVYRRPLLIVPPW

-378 FIISW
+378 FVVSW
-383 VNPDGR
+383 INPDGR

-403 FEALEAVETIT
+403 FESLEAIKTIT
-414 GEHQVSTIGYCVGG
+414 GERQVSTIGYCVGG
-428 TLMAVTLAYMAAI
+428 TLMAVTLAYMAAL
-441 GDDRIASSTLF
+441 GDDRIASTTFF

-464 KVFTDAKTVD
+464 KVFTDDATIR
-474 NVQRDMEHTGY
+474 NVEADMAQTGF

-515 QQPMAFDLLT
+515 QAPMAFDLLT

-534 KANHAFYLTE
+534 KANHSFYLRE
-544 CYVKNSLSHGEMVI
+544 CYLKNSLAKGEMEV
-558 DGVKLDMKKVTI
+558 DGVKLDVSKVKI

-597 AVRYVMAGSGHIAG
+597 DVRYVMAGSGHIAG

-616 YKPKYQYWTGARPE
+616 YKPKYQYWTGGKPA

-636 VAAAAEHPG
+636 VAAAKETPG
-645 SWWPNWIEWMK
+645 SWWPHWLEWMK
-656 ANAPEMVPAREPG
+656 ENCSEMVPAREPG
-669 GGKLPIL
+669 GGKLPAL
-676 GDAPGEYVKVRC
+676 GEAPGEYVKIRC

>member
-11 GRKARAPRPAIAK
+11 GRKARAPRAATAK
-24 KAAPRKSANTI
+24 KAAPRKSDKMI
-35 MDAEAPAPVGDPEMT
+35 EGAEAPARAVDAEMT
-50 PAAAAHAEVVAALT
+50 PAAAAHAEVVEALT
-64 ASMPKPAPKPA
+64 AAMPKPVA
-75 VKSRA
+75 KSHG
-80 KPAPAAAATAA
+80 KPAPAAAVTDA
-91 PSGDPIAATIPNF
+91 PGGEPIAATIPNF

-136 NASNEVVDAVRSL
+136 NASNEIVDAVRSL

-156 LKDPARVLEAQAA
+156 LKDPARALEAQAA

-236 ELDTLERAKA
+236 DLDNLERAKA

-261 FVGTNPELLRTTFKE
+261 FIGTNPELLRTTFKE

-290 DIEAGHGSLR
+290 DIEAGRGSLR

-378 FIISW
+378 FVISW

-394 FDAYMREGI
+394 FDDYMREGI

-414 GEHQVSTIGYCVGG
+414 GEHQISTIGYCVGG

-464 KVFTDAKTVD
+464 KVFTDAKTVA

-534 KANHAFYLTE
+534 AANHAFYLTE

-597 AVRYVMAGSGHIAG
+597 PVRYVMAGSGHIAG

-616 YKPKYQYWTGARPE
+616 YKPKYQYWTGAKPE

-636 VAAAAEHPG
+636 VAAATEHPG

-656 ANAPEMVPAREPG
+656 ANAPDMVPAREPG

>member
-1 MVEASGSQAA
+1 MAETSGSQAA
-11 GRKARAPRPAIAK
+11 GKKARASRSATARKPATPKKGATAK
-24 KAAPRKSANTI
+24 KAVKTPI
-35 MDAEAPAPVGDPEMT
+35 DDVEMT
-50 PAAAAHAEVVAALT
+50 AAAAAHAEVVEALT
-64 ASMPKPAPKPA
+64 AAMPEPAHKSAAKSPGKSQGPAPLDGEPI
-75 VKSRA
+75 S
-80 KPAPAAAATAA
+80 AP
-91 PSGDPIAATIPNF
+91 IPNF
-104 ERLAQNVSR
+104 EKLAQNVSR
-113 MMQEGSRVMAAYMKP
+113 MMTEGSRVMAAYMKP
-128 LESGEAPN
+128 LETGENPN
-136 NASNEVVDAVRSL
+136 NAANEMVDAVRSL

-156 LKDPARVLEAQAA
+156 LKDPARTLEAQTA

-184 MTGEHVEPVVPYDAR
+184 MTGEHVEPVVPHDAR

-221 ALTVDWANEMVARDT
+221 TLTVDWANDMVARDP
-236 ELDTLERAKA
+236 ELDSLERAKA

-261 FVGTNPELLRTTFKE
+261 FVGTNPELLRTTLKE

-290 DIEAGHGSLR
+290 DIEAGRGSLR
-300 LRQSDSSKFKLGENL
+300 LRQSDSTKFVLGENM

-323 WRNDLMELIQ
+323 WRNDLIELIQ

-338 EKVYRRPLLITPPW
+338 EKVYRRPLLIVPPW

-378 FIISW
+378 FVVSW

-403 FEALEAVETIT
+403 FDSLKAIETIT
-414 GEHQVSTIGYCVGG
+414 GERQVSTIGYCVGG

-441 GDDRIASSTLF
+441 GDDRIASTTFF
-452 TTQVDFTDPGEL
+452 TTQVDFTEPGEL
-464 KVFTDAKTVD
+464 KVFTDANTIR
-474 NVQRDMEHTGY
+474 NVEADMAQTGY

-515 QQPMAFDLLT
+515 QAPMAFDLLT

-534 KANHAFYLTE
+534 AANHSFYLRE
-544 CYVKNSLSHGEMVI
+544 CYLKNSLAKGEMAV
-558 DGVKLDMKKVTI
+558 DGVKLDVGKVTI

-597 AVRYVMAGSGHIAG
+597 PVRYVMSGSGHIAG

-616 YKPKYQYWTGARPE
+616 YKPKYQYWTGDKPE

-636 VAAAAEHPG
+636 VNAATEHPG

-656 ANAPEMVPAREPG
+656 ENAPEMVPAREPG
-669 GGKLPIL
+669 GGKLPTL
-676 GDAPGEYVKVRC
+676 GDAPGDYVKARC

>member
-1 MVEASGSQAA
+1 MAETSGSQAA
-11 GRKARAPRPAIAK
+11 GKKARASRSATARKPATPKKGATAK
-24 KAAPRKSANTI
+24 KAVKTPI
-35 MDAEAPAPVGDPEMT
+35 DDVEMT
-50 PAAAAHAEVVAALT
+50 AAAAAHAEVVEALT
-64 ASMPKPAPKPA
+64 AAMPEPARKSAAKSPGKTQGPAPLDGEPI
-75 VKSRA
+75 S
-80 KPAPAAAATAA
+80 AP
-91 PSGDPIAATIPNF
+91 IPNF
-104 ERLAQNVSR
+104 EKLAQNVSR
-113 MMQEGSRVMAAYMKP
+113 MMAEGSRVMAAYMKP
-128 LESGEAPN
+128 LETGENPN
-136 NASNEVVDAVRSL
+136 NAANEMVDAVRSL

-156 LKDPARVLEAQAA
+156 LKDPARTLEAQTA

-184 MTGEHVEPVVPYDAR
+184 MTGEHVEPVVPHDAR

-221 ALTVDWANEMVARDT
+221 TLTVDWANDMVARDP
-236 ELDTLERAKA
+236 ELDSLERAKA

-261 FVGTNPELLRTTFKE
+261 FVGTNPELLRTTLKE

-290 DIEAGHGSLR
+290 DIEAGRGSLR
-300 LRQSDSSKFKLGENL
+300 LRQSDSTKFVLGENM

-323 WRNDLMELIQ
+323 WRNDLIELIQ

-338 EKVYRRPLLITPPW
+338 EKVYRRPLLIVPPW

-378 FIISW
+378 FVVSW

-403 FEALEAVETIT
+403 FDSLKAIETIT
-414 GEHQVSTIGYCVGG
+414 GERQVSTIGYCVGG

-441 GDDRIASSTLF
+441 GDDRIASTTFF
-452 TTQVDFTDPGEL
+452 TTQVDFTEPGEL
-464 KVFTDAKTVD
+464 KVFTDANTIR
-474 NVQRDMEHTGY
+474 NVEADMAQTGY

-515 QQPMAFDLLT
+515 QAPMAFDLLT

-534 KANHAFYLTE
+534 AANHSFYLRE
-544 CYVKNSLSHGEMVI
+544 CYLKNSLAKGEMAV
-558 DGVKLDMKKVTI
+558 DGVKLDVGKVTI

-597 AVRYVMAGSGHIAG
+597 PVRYVMSGSGHIAG

-616 YKPKYQYWTGARPE
+616 YKPKYQYWTGDKPE

-636 VAAAAEHPG
+636 VKAATEHPG

-656 ANAPEMVPAREPG
+656 ENAPEMVPAREPG
-669 GGKLPIL
+669 GGKLPTL
-676 GDAPGEYVKVRC
+676 GDAPGDYVKARC

>member
-1 MVEASGSQAA
+1 MPE
-11 GRKARAPRPAIAK
+11 PA
-24 KAAPRKSANTI
+24 RKSAAKSPGKTQG
-35 MDAEAPAPVGDPEMT
+35 PAPLDGEPI
-50 PAAAAHAEVVAALT
+50 
-64 ASMPKPAPKPA
+64 SAP
-75 VKSRA
+75 
-80 KPAPAAAATAA
+80 
-91 PSGDPIAATIPNF
+91 IPNF
-104 ERLAQNVSR
+104 EKLAQNVSR
-113 MMQEGSRVMAAYMKP
+113 MMAEGSRVMAAYMKP
-128 LESGEAPN
+128 LETGENPN
-136 NASNEVVDAVRSL
+136 NAANEMVDAVRSL

-156 LKDPARVLEAQAA
+156 LKDPARTLEAQTA

-184 MTGEHVEPVVPYDAR
+184 MTGEHVEPVVPHDAR

-221 ALTVDWANEMVARDT
+221 TLTVDWANDMVARDP
-236 ELDTLERAKA
+236 ELDSLERAKA

-261 FVGTNPELLRTTFKE
+261 FVGTNPELLRTTLKE

-290 DIEAGHGSLR
+290 DIEAGRGSLR
-300 LRQSDSSKFKLGENL
+300 LRQSDSTKFVLGENM

-323 WRNDLMELIQ
+323 WRNDLIELIQ

-338 EKVYRRPLLITPPW
+338 EKVYRRPLLIVPPW

-378 FIISW
+378 FVVSW

-403 FEALEAVETIT
+403 FDSLKAIETIT
-414 GEHQVSTIGYCVGG
+414 GERQVSTIGYCVGG

-441 GDDRIASSTLF
+441 GDDRIASTTFF
-452 TTQVDFTDPGEL
+452 TTQVDFTEPGEL
-464 KVFTDAKTVD
+464 KVFTDANTIR
-474 NVQRDMEHTGY
+474 NVEADMAQTGY

-515 QQPMAFDLLT
+515 QAPMAFDLLT

-534 KANHAFYLTE
+534 AANHSFYLRE
-544 CYVKNSLSHGEMVI
+544 CYLKNSLAKGEMAV
-558 DGVKLDMKKVTI
+558 DGVKLDVGKVTI

-597 AVRYVMAGSGHIAG
+597 PVRYVMSGSGHIAG

-616 YKPKYQYWTGARPE
+616 YKPKYQYWTGDKPE

-636 VAAAAEHPG
+636 VNAATEHPG

-656 ANAPEMVPAREPG
+656 ENAPEMVPAREPG
-669 GGKLPIL
+669 GGKLPTL
-676 GDAPGEYVKVRC
+676 GDAPGDYVKARC

>member
-1 MVEASGSQAA
+1 MAETSGSQAA
-11 GRKARAPRPAIAK
+11 GKKARASRSATARKPATPKKGATAK
-24 KAAPRKSANTI
+24 KAVKTPI
-35 MDAEAPAPVGDPEMT
+35 DDVEMT
-50 PAAAAHAEVVAALT
+50 AAAAAHAEVVEALT
-64 ASMPKPAPKPA
+64 AAMPEPAHKSAAKSPGKSQGPAPLDGEPI
-75 VKSRA
+75 S
-80 KPAPAAAATAA
+80 AP
-91 PSGDPIAATIPNF
+91 IPNF
-104 ERLAQNVSR
+104 EKLAQNVSR
-113 MMQEGSRVMAAYMKP
+113 MMAEGSRVMAAYMKP
-128 LESGEAPN
+128 LETGENPN
-136 NASNEVVDAVRSL
+136 NAANEMVDAVRSL

-156 LKDPARVLEAQAA
+156 LKDPARTLEAQTA

-184 MTGEHVEPVVPYDAR
+184 MTGEHVEPVVPHDAR

-221 ALTVDWANEMVARDT
+221 TLTVDWANDMVARDP
-236 ELDTLERAKA
+236 ELDSLERAKA

-261 FVGTNPELLRTTFKE
+261 FVGTNPELLRTTLKE

-290 DIEAGHGSLR
+290 DIEAGRGSLR
-300 LRQSDSSKFKLGENL
+300 LRQSDSTKFVLGENM

-323 WRNDLMELIQ
+323 WRNDLIELIQ

-338 EKVYRRPLLITPPW
+338 EKVYRRPLLIVPPW

-378 FIISW
+378 FVVSW
-383 VNPDGR
+383 VNPDSR

-403 FEALEAVETIT
+403 FDSLKAIETIT
-414 GEHQVSTIGYCVGG
+414 GERQVSTIGYCVGG

-441 GDDRIASSTLF
+441 GDDRIASTTFF
-452 TTQVDFTDPGEL
+452 TTQVDFTEPGEL
-464 KVFTDAKTVD
+464 KVFTDANTIR
-474 NVQRDMEHTGY
+474 NVEADMAQTGY

-515 QQPMAFDLLT
+515 QAPMAFDLLT

-534 KANHAFYLTE
+534 AANHSFYLRE
-544 CYVKNSLSHGEMVI
+544 CYLKNSLAKGEMAV
-558 DGVKLDMKKVTI
+558 DGVKLDVGKVTI

-597 AVRYVMAGSGHIAG
+597 PVRYVMSGSGHIAG

-616 YKPKYQYWTGARPE
+616 YKPKYQYWTGDKPE

-636 VAAAAEHPG
+636 VNAATEHPG

-656 ANAPEMVPAREPG
+656 ENAPEMVPAREPG
-669 GGKLPIL
+669 GGKLPTL
-676 GDAPGEYVKVRC
+676 GDAPGDYVKARC

>member
-1 MVEASGSQAA
+1 MAETSGSQAA
-11 GRKARAPRPAIAK
+11 GKKARASRSATARKPATPKKGATAK
-24 KAAPRKSANTI
+24 KAVKTPI
-35 MDAEAPAPVGDPEMT
+35 DDVEMT
-50 PAAAAHAEVVAALT
+50 AAAAAHAEVVEALT
-64 ASMPKPAPKPA
+64 AAMPEPAHKSAAKSPGKSQGPAPLDGEPI
-75 VKSRA
+75 S
-80 KPAPAAAATAA
+80 AP
-91 PSGDPIAATIPNF
+91 IPNF
-104 ERLAQNVSR
+104 EKLAQNVSR
-113 MMQEGSRVMAAYMKP
+113 MMAEGSRVMAAYMKP
-128 LESGEAPN
+128 LETGENPN
-136 NASNEVVDAVRSL
+136 NAANEMVDAVRSL

-156 LKDPARVLEAQAA
+156 LKDPARTLEAQTA

-184 MTGEHVEPVVPYDAR
+184 MTGEHVEPVVPHDAR

-221 ALTVDWANEMVARDT
+221 TLTVDWANDMVARDP
-236 ELDTLERAKA
+236 ELDSLERAKA

-261 FVGTNPELLRTTFKE
+261 FVGTNPELLRTTLKE

-290 DIEAGHGSLR
+290 DIEAGRGSLR
-300 LRQSDSSKFKLGENL
+300 LRQSDSTKFVLGENM

-323 WRNDLMELIQ
+323 WRNDLIELIQ

-338 EKVYRRPLLITPPW
+338 EKVYRRPLLIVPPW

-378 FIISW
+378 FVVSW

-403 FEALEAVETIT
+403 FDSLKAIETIT
-414 GEHQVSTIGYCVGG
+414 GERQVSTIGYCVGG

-441 GDDRIASSTLF
+441 GDDRIASTTFF
-452 TTQVDFTDPGEL
+452 TTQVDFTEPGEL
-464 KVFTDAKTVD
+464 KVFTDANTIR
-474 NVQRDMEHTGY
+474 NVEADMAQTGY

-515 QQPMAFDLLT
+515 QAPMAFDLLT

-534 KANHAFYLTE
+534 AANHSFYLRE
-544 CYVKNSLSHGEMVI
+544 CYLKNSLAKGEMAV
-558 DGVKLDMKKVTI
+558 DGVKLDVGKVTI

-597 AVRYVMAGSGHIAG
+597 PVRYVMSGSGHIAG

-616 YKPKYQYWTGARPE
+616 YKPKYQYWTGDKPE

-636 VAAAAEHPG
+636 VNAATEHPG

-656 ANAPEMVPAREPG
+656 ENAPEMVPAREPG
-669 GGKLPIL
+669 GGKLPTL
-676 GDAPGEYVKVRC
+676 GDAPGDYVKARC

>member
-1 MVEASGSQAA
+1 MAETSGSQAA
-11 GRKARAPRPAIAK
+11 GKKARASRSATARKPATPKKGATAK
-24 KAAPRKSANTI
+24 KAVKTPI
-35 MDAEAPAPVGDPEMT
+35 DDVEMT
-50 PAAAAHAEVVAALT
+50 AAAAAHAEVVEALT
-64 ASMPKPAPKPA
+64 AAMPEPARKSAAKSPGKTQGPAPLDGEPI
-75 VKSRA
+75 S
-80 KPAPAAAATAA
+80 AP
-91 PSGDPIAATIPNF
+91 IPNF
-104 ERLAQNVSR
+104 EKLAQNVSR
-113 MMQEGSRVMAAYMKP
+113 MMTEGSRVMAAYMKP
-128 LESGEAPN
+128 LETGENPN
-136 NASNEVVDAVRSL
+136 NAANEMVDAVRSL

-156 LKDPARVLEAQAA
+156 LKDPARTLEAQTA

-184 MTGEHVEPVVPYDAR
+184 MTGEHVEPVVPHDAR

-221 ALTVDWANEMVARDT
+221 TLTVDWANDMVARDP
-236 ELDTLERAKA
+236 ELDSLERAKA

-261 FVGTNPELLRTTFKE
+261 FVGTNPELLRTTLKE

-290 DIEAGHGSLR
+290 DIEAGRGSLR
-300 LRQSDSSKFKLGENL
+300 LRQSDSTKFVLGENM

-323 WRNDLMELIQ
+323 WRNDLIELIQ

-338 EKVYRRPLLITPPW
+338 EKVYKRPLLIVPPW

-378 FIISW
+378 FVVSW

-403 FEALEAVETIT
+403 FDSLKAIETIT
-414 GEHQVSTIGYCVGG
+414 GERQVSTIGYCVGG

-441 GDDRIASSTLF
+441 GDDRIASTTFF
-452 TTQVDFTDPGEL
+452 TTQVDFTEPGEL
-464 KVFTDAKTVD
+464 KVFTDANTIR
-474 NVQRDMEHTGY
+474 NVEADMAQTGY

-515 QQPMAFDLLT
+515 QAPMAFDLLT

-534 KANHAFYLTE
+534 AANHSFYLRE
-544 CYVKNSLSHGEMVI
+544 CYLKNSLAKGEMAV
-558 DGVKLDMKKVTI
+558 DGVKLDVGKVTI

-597 AVRYVMAGSGHIAG
+597 PVRYVMSGSGHIAG

-616 YKPKYQYWTGARPE
+616 YKPKYQYWTGDKPE

-636 VAAAAEHPG
+636 VKAATEHPG

-656 ANAPEMVPAREPG
+656 ENAPEMVPAREPG
-669 GGKLPIL
+669 GGKLPTL
-676 GDAPGEYVKVRC
+676 GDAPGDYVKARC